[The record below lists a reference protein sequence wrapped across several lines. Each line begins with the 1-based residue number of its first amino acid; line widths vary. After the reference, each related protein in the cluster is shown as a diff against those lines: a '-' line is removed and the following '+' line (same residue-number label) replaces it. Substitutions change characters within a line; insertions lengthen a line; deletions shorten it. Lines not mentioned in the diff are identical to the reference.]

1 MATPS
6 EKQESESETIAKLEE
21 RIKNLEQ
28 IQNQYEESW
37 DELKTEN
44 ERLERVVANLDEKYQ
59 DDPRLLN

>member
-1 MATPS
+1 MVTPS